1 MYTPADSFY
10 FSNGTNITARRLSKP
25 GAVTLV
31 GAVATVGL
39 QYAAGVY
46 CRDVCAILMTQKSHV
61 FYHDVVRCH

>member
-31 GAVATVGL
+31 GAVATVCLCGSST
-39 QYAAGVY
+39 QRVY
-46 CRDVCAILMTQKSHV
+46 TVGMFVQS
-61 FYHDVVRCH
+61 